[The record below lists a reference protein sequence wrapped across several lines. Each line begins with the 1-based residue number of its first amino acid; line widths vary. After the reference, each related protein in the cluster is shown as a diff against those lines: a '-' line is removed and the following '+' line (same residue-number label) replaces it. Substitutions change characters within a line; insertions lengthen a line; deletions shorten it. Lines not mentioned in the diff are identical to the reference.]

1 MSRSPAFAGA
11 RPFSLM
17 YYTTSSV
24 KFTLTLFVL
33 LLTLT
38 LATPMRAAIV
48 TPPPVTATATA
59 DVASLDRHAVE
70 ANLGRKLTLK
80 ERVAFG
86 IAKRKARRDARRA
99 QETSQGNGMAVA
111 GFVCSLVGLFL
122 FGIILG
128 PLGIV
133 FSAIG
138 LSKAKKEGRP
148 LRGLALAG
156 LILGIVATLGWLI
169 VIAAVSGGGFA

>member
-48 TPPPVTATATA
+48 TPPPVTATA